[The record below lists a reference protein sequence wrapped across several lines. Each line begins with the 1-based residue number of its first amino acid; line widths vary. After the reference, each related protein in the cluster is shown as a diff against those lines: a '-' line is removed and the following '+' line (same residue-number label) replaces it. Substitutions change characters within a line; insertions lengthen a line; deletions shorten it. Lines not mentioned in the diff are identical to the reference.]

1 MIRQKLFR
9 IPYLNNCGGDISKAW
24 FVEFGFRDPMDDK
37 MKRKRYYDGFAELRT
52 KKKRIEYS
60 EKLIKELTEKLER
73 GWIPLDDI
81 VTVVYVDEL
90 EYHQAAQVYGR
101 RRETLK
107 NIRFYASEYITLIKN
122 TKAKKT
128 FESYRGK
135 IRELIAWLE
144 IKKLV
149 DNDLSTFDSN
159 VMHQFFDHL
168 IIEKKLAGITIE
180 KYRINIQA
188 FFIYLVERK
197 VLVHNPVPKINLPE
211 TGEDFAAVPFL
222 DDDMTSLLSAIR
234 EEDPQL
240 YLAAMLQYF
249 CFIRPGDELLTLKI
263 KQINFVTR
271 TIHIPKDVAKKRCDR
286 TMDVPGQLYDLLLEN
301 GLHRMSK
308 EMFVIGPMGRSG
320 FVRIGMNTL
329 RNRFNVYRDRMK
341 MNTQYKWYSF
351 KHTGAGK
358 LLESGATIVEVM
370 NQLGHTDIAS
380 TYHYIKRHFGERSE
394 HVRTKFPDPAGGMAK
409 NFEKVEL
416 NWLEEYC
423 ID

>member
-1 MIRQKLFR
+1 MNRQKLFR
-9 IPYLNNCGGDISKAW
+9 SPYLNNCGGDLSKGW
-24 FVEFGFRDPMDDK
+24 FVELGFRDPQSGK
-37 MKRKRYYDGFAELRT
+37 MVRKRYYDGFAVLRT
-52 KKKRIEYS
+52 KKARIELGD
-60 EKLIKELTEKLER
+60 KLIMKLTEKLLR

-81 VTVVYVDEL
+81 EKVVYVDEL

-101 RRETLK
+101 RRETNK

-144 IKKLV
+144 KSKLV

-159 VMHQFFDHL
+159 IMHLFFDHL
-168 IIEKKLAGITIE
+168 IIEKKLAGVTIE

-197 VLVHNPVPKINLPE
+197 VLMNSPVPKIDIPE

-222 DDDMTSLLSAIR
+222 DDDMALLLSAIR
-234 EEDPQL
+234 DEDPQL

-249 CFIRPGDELLTLKI
+249 CFIRPGDELLKLKI

-271 TIHIPKDVAKKRCDR
+271 TVHIPKDVAKKRCDR
-286 TMDVPGQLYDLLLEN
+286 TMDIPQQLYELLLEN
-301 GLHRMSK
+301 GLNRMNK
-308 EMFVIGPMGRSG
+308 EMYVVGPTGRPG
-320 FVRIGMNTL
+320 YNPIGMNTL
-329 RNRFNVYRDRMK
+329 RSRFNVHRDRMK

-394 HVRTKFPDPAGGMAK
+394 HVRTKFPDPSGGMAK
-409 NFEKVEL
+409 NFDKTQL
-416 NWLEEYC
+416 NWLDEYC
-423 ID
+423 VN